1 VVGHV
6 QGGSTLS
13 ATLHVDSLMFKGNA
27 PDAHVESHVMSGG
40 SSRVLAAQS
49 ALHRIGNNKNAVK
62 ST

>member
-1 VVGHV
+1 
-6 QGGSTLS
+6 
-13 ATLHVDSLMFKGNA
+13 MFKGNA